1 MTTVVTGSTGH
12 VGSNLVRTLLK
23 EGRDLRAVTY
33 KDTTGLENI
42 DVPRVEAD
50 VTDYDSLVEAFRGAE
65 TVFHLVAKIDIGI
78 YPWKDI
84 EAINVLGVRNVVKA
98 CQTCGV
104 KRLVHFSSIHAY
116 DPHPFAEVIDETRQ
130 ISLYDGA
137 PNYDRS
143 KAMGELE
150 IMKGV
155 KEGLNAVIVNPTAIL
170 GPHDFKPSHMGEVL
184 IKLYHRK
191 LPSMVKG
198 GFNWVDVRDVVAGA
212 MAAEKQGRT
221 GEKYLLSGHYTTMV
235 DLCSIVEEVTGV
247 QTPKW
252 ACPPWL
258 AMMGA
263 PFSHAMAKMQGKHP
277 QYTTISIKA
286 LQKHALISHA
296 KATRELGYQ
305 PRPLKDTLADTYA
318 WYIKAGMLKE
328 KQEKAA

>member
-12 VGSNLVRTLLK
+12 VGANLVRELLH

-33 KDTTGLENI
+33 KDITGLEGLN
-42 DVPRVEAD
+42 VPRIEAD
-50 VTDYDSLVEAFRGAE
+50 VTDYDSLVQAFKGAE
-65 TVFHLVAKIDIGI
+65 TVYNLVAKIDIGVN
-78 YPWKDI
+78 PWSEI
-84 EAINVLGVRNVVKA
+84 EKINVQGVRNVVKA

-116 DPHPFAEVIDETRQ
+116 DPHPLNEVIDETRPT
-130 ISLYDGA
+130 SLYDKA

-143 KAMGELE
+143 KALGEQE

-170 GPHDFKPSHMGEVL
+170 GPWDFKPSHMGEVFL
-184 IKLYHRK
+184 KLYHRK

-212 MAAEKQGRT
+212 IAVEKKGQRGH
-221 GEKYLLSGHYTTMV
+221 KYLLSGHYTSVV
-235 DLCSIVEEVTGV
+235 DLCVIVEEVTGV
-247 QTPKW
+247 KTPKW

-263 PFSHAMAKMQGKHP
+263 PFSVATAKIRGKRP
-277 QYTTISIKA
+277 QYTVDSIKA

-305 PRPLKDTLADTYA
+305 PRPLKDTIADTYA
-318 WYIKAGMLKE
+318 WFFETGMLKDIR
-328 KQEKAA
+328 EKAA